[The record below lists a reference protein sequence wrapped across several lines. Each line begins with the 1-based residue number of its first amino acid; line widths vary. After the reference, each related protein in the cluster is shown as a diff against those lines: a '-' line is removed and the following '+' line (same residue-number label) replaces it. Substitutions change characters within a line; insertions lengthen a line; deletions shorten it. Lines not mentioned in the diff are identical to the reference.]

1 MSRLAGLAPLQARV
15 AAAFRARLLGVTA
28 VATAPAEPISGPMG
42 PAAWLLPGGA
52 LGGEATRPGSAS
64 LRVPDRWGTADRGA
78 HTLAWFAEL
87 AHRHAAGDAAAAPDA
102 VSALGAWLRHDIP
115 GKGPGWEHPSDA
127 AIRLVH
133 LAAGFAWLGP
143 AAPESLRAHAAGSAA
158 WHIAELR
165 GRLPLGRGDGHRR
178 VAHLVGS
185 FVGALTFPAIPGARE
200 AWSEAASGLGPA
212 FESLVLPD
220 GGDAGGAPRW
230 LERSVWLGAHALAVG
245 RVNGVALPRA
255 ATSAWVGAVR
265 FLDRLAGDVGT
276 VPPIGEA
283 PALPMLGEG
292 PGLPAVLRTLAAHW
306 GLDPLDAP
314 PPADPR
320 LRWFG
325 AASATSVA
333 AGPTGPALGTHI
345 RDSGAPRAATRAT
358 PWWSM
363 WTFHE
368 DGLAVAAASARGEP
382 LRVILHAQA
391 RSGGPFAHAAPLQL
405 LADLGGRPL
414 LVDPGPGTPARAAH
428 DGLVLRGREP
438 TNARLGVG
446 RVDGKKARLEGEASL
461 GGTSRWFREVR
472 LDQLRIRV
480 TDRLQGTGGE
490 VSLRWS
496 HGPDWA
502 VTGEGREWTLRA
514 GAFTVAVELPLGL
527 AWRHE
532 GGAWLGEGTLP
543 AGAELRTM
551 IEVR

>member
-1 MSRLAGLAPLQARV
+1 MSRLAGLAPLRARV

-28 VATAPAEPISGPMG
+28 SSTAPAEPIAGPMG
-42 PAAWLLPGGA
+42 PAAWLPPEVTPGTAAGPEVA
-52 LGGEATRPGSAS
+52 AP
-64 LRVPDRWGTADRGA
+64 RVPDRWGTADRGA

-87 AHRHAAGDAAAAPDA
+87 ARRHAAGDATAAPRA

-115 GKGPGWEHPSDA
+115 GKGPGWEHPFDA

-143 AAPESLRAHAAGSAA
+143 AAPEPLRAHAAGSAA

-178 VAHLVGS
+178 VAHLVGV

-212 FESLVLPD
+212 FEALVLPD

-230 LERSVWLGAHALAVG
+230 LERSAWLGAFALAVG
-245 RVNGVALPRA
+245 RVNGVALPRS
-255 ATSAWVGAVR
+255 ATSGWVGAAR
-265 FLDRLAGDVGT
+265 FLDRLAGDIGT
-276 VPPIGEA
+276 LPPLGEA
-283 PALPMLGEG
+283 PPLPMLGEG

-306 GLDPLDAP
+306 RLDAP
-314 PPADPR
+314 EATPPDDPR

-325 AASATSVA
+325 AAHLAVPT
-333 AGPTGPALGTHI
+333 AGPTGPALGTHV
-345 RDSGAPRAATRAT
+345 RESGAPRAASRAT

-368 DGLAVAAASARGEP
+368 DGLAIAAASAKGEP
-382 LRVILHAQA
+382 LRVIVHAQS
-391 RSGGPFAHAAPLQL
+391 RSEGPFAHPAPMQL
-405 LADLGGRPL
+405 LVDLGARPL
-414 LVDPGPGTPARAAH
+414 LVDPGAGTPARAAH

-438 TNARLGVG
+438 TNPRLDVA
-446 RVDGKKARLEGEASL
+446 RVDGKKARLEGGASL
-461 GGTSRWFREVR
+461 GGNAHWHREVR

-480 TDRLQGTGGE
+480 TDRLEATGGE

-496 HGPDWA
+496 HGPDWE
-502 VTGEGREWTLRA
+502 VSGDGREWTLRS
-514 GAFTVAVELPLGL
+514 GPFTVAVELPLGL

-532 GGAWLGEGTLP
+532 GGAWLGEGALP
-543 AGAELRTM
+543 AGGELRTNF
-551 IEVR
+551 EVR